1 MSMRVNKTA
10 IGLFVVGALGL
21 VILGIL
27 AIGSGRFLR
36 ERPTYVMFFSG
47 SVNGLRVGAPVLFRG
62 VPVGTVTEIRMRVN
76 PKDLSVLI
84 PVYVEI
90 GDAKIQTQGSE
101 RLPRDVKAQQEM
113 TFQMIKR
120 GLRAR
125 LEMQSVV
132 TGLLQVS
139 LDFYPDTTPKVIGVD
154 QRYVEIPTIPAPFQM
169 LAEKV
174 ESIPLDEILDRVN
187 QAVDGIQKL
196 VNSPQMQG
204 MAGSMRQAADDAR
217 SLIARIDS
225 QVDPMAKSLS
235 STAGRLEQLAA
246 TLDREI
252 PPLTSSLKNTSD
264 QAGIALQKVG
274 TTFSQVQGI
283 TDGDSSVVFRLN
295 RAIEELELA
304 ARSVRELSDSIDENP
319 QVLLFGRQKAER
331 RRK

>member
-1 MSMRVNKTA
+1 MSMKASKTA
-10 IGLFVVGALGL
+10 IGIFVVGALGL
-21 VILGIL
+21 VVLGIL

-84 PVYVEI
+84 PVYVEM
-90 GDAKIQTQGSE
+90 GDAKIQTQGPE
-101 RLPRDVKAQQEM
+101 TLPRDVKAQQKM
-113 TFQMIKR
+113 TSQMIR
-120 GLRAR
+120 QGLRAR

-139 LDFYPDTTPKVIGVD
+139 LDFYPDTTPKVIGAD
-154 QRYVEIPTIPAPFQM
+154 QRYVEIPTIPSPLQM

-187 QAVDGIQKL
+187 LTVDGIQKL

-204 MAGSMRQAADDAR
+204 MAGSIRLAADDAR
-217 SLIARIDS
+217 TLIGRIDS
-225 QVDPMAKSLS
+225 QVDPVAKSLS
-235 STAGRLEQLAA
+235 STAGRLDQLAA

-274 TTFSQVQGI
+274 TTFTQVQEI
-283 TDGDSSVVFRLN
+283 TDGDSSVMLRLTK
-295 RAIEELELA
+295 ALEELELA
-304 ARSVRELSDSIDENP
+304 ARSIRELSDFIEENP
-319 QVLLFGRQKAER
+319 QALLFGRKKVEGKR
-331 RRK
+331 

>member
-1 MSMRVNKTA
+1 MSMRASKTA
-10 IGLFVVGALGL
+10 IGFFVVGALGL

-27 AIGSGRFLR
+27 VIGSGRFLR
-36 ERPTYVMFFSG
+36 DRPTYVMFFSG

-62 VPVGTVTEIRMRVN
+62 VPVGTVSEIRMQVN

-84 PVYVEI
+84 PVYVEV
-90 GDAKIQTQGSE
+90 GDAKIQTLGSE
-101 RLPRDVKAQQEM
+101 RLPRDVKSQQEM
-113 TFQMIKR
+113 VAQMIKR

-139 LDFYPDTTPKVIGVD
+139 LDFYPDTTPKLLGVD
-154 QRYVEIPTIPAPFQM
+154 QRYVEIPTVPSPLQK

-187 QAVDGIQKL
+187 LAVDGIQRL

-204 MAGSMRQAADDAR
+204 MAGSLRQAADDAR
-217 SLIARIDS
+217 GLIGRIDT

-235 STAGRLEQLAA
+235 STAGRLEQLAS

-264 QAGIALQKVG
+264 QAGIALQKVA
-274 TTFSQVQGI
+274 TTFAQVQEI
-283 TDGDSSVVFRLN
+283 TNGDSSVMLRLSK
-295 RAIEELELA
+295 ALEELELA
-304 ARSVRELSDSIDENP
+304 ARSIRELSDSIEENP
-319 QVLLFGRQKAER
+319 QVLLFGRKKVEGKR
-331 RRK
+331 

>member
-1 MSMRVNKTA
+1 MSMRASKTT

-21 VILGIL
+21 IILGIL
-27 AIGSGRFLR
+27 VLGSGRFLK
-36 ERPTYVMFFSG
+36 ERPTYVMVFSG

-62 VPVGTVTEIRMRVN
+62 VPVGTVSEIRMTVN

-90 GDAKIQTQGSE
+90 GDAKIQTLGAE
-101 RLPRDVKAQQEM
+101 RLPRDVNAQQEM
-113 TFQMIKR
+113 TSQMIGR

-139 LDFYPDTTPKVIGVD
+139 LDFYPDTTPKFVRVD
-154 QRYVEIPTIPAPFQM
+154 PRYVEIPTVPTPLQM

-187 QAVDGIQKL
+187 LAVDGIQKL

-204 MAGSMRQAADDAR
+204 MAGSIRQAADDVR
-217 SLIARIDS
+217 GLIGRIDS

-235 STAGRLEQLAA
+235 GTAGRLEQLAA

-252 PPLTSSLKNTSD
+252 APLTSSLKNTSD
-264 QAGIALQKVG
+264 QAGFALQKAG
-274 TTFSQVQGI
+274 ATFAQLQEI
-283 TDGDSSVVFRLN
+283 TDGDSSVLLRLSKTL
-295 RAIEELELA
+295 EEMELT
-304 ARSVRELSDSIDENP
+304 ARSIRELSDSIEENP
-319 QVLLFGRQKAER
+319 QVLLFGRQKVER
-331 RRK
+331 KR